1 MPLLELKNITRRR
14 ATIVDSRGKTYFLS
28 EGVSMRIQS
37 DEIQEM
43 FPRDAFS
50 SKAIE
55 ETAPEVVV
63 QASKEPEKK
72 LARKKLQ
79 KQKELGVEE

>member
-1 MPLLELKNITRRR
+1 
-14 ATIVDSRGKTYFLS
+14 
-28 EGVSMRIQS
+28 MRIQS

-43 FPRDAFS
+43 FPHDAFS
-50 SKAIE
+50 SKVIE

-79 KQKELGVEE
+79 KHKELGVEE